1 MLAICKSDRE
11 NIAPTTRCN
20 ILRQY
25 KKTKR
30 DEREQ
35 IQTEHRLYK
44 QTSSPKILV
53 IQIFKY
59 PKTIYIYI
67 QHIKTVIYTQIS
79 KSNTLQPKK
88 SKINAKFKKI
98 R

>member
-1 MLAICKSDRE
+1 MLAIYKSDRE
-11 NIAPTTRCN
+11 KIARSTRYN

-44 QTSSPKILV
+44 QSSSSKKLV

-67 QHIKTVIYTQIS
+67 QHITTGIYNKIS
-79 KSNTLQPKK
+79 KSNKLQSKK

>member
-11 NIAPTTRCN
+11 KIARSTRYN

-44 QTSSPKILV
+44 QTSSPLV
-53 IQIFKY
+53 TK
-59 PKTIYIYI
+59 
-67 QHIKTVIYTQIS
+67 
-79 KSNTLQPKK
+79 PKK
-88 SKINAKFKKI
+88 QNQCKPPCSNLSLEDPMIWMMKLPCW
-98 R
+98 RL